1 MNLTQLSL
9 FGAALT
15 LSSLS
20 LSAQTVVVQWGE
32 LGGDNDIVSAN
43 QNLSV
48 TPWYKSAVSPTVG
61 ANYYGSAGSDIT
73 PEFGGANAA
82 WNTKNI
88 VNNADGDRI
97 NFGHN
102 TTDPFASTVI
112 WEASEA
118 FDLNTLSI
126 EILAQGAASAEW
138 RYVIQKGGSTYV
150 SDATSMGAWFAG
162 AGNTLTASSLTWYD
176 FTIQAGVGGTGTV
189 GSVAAIDM
197 TDVTGVGYYSELVDA
212 AGGFQS
218 SQTRYFQA
226 TAVPE
231 PSTYALIAGMLALTS
246 VALRRRSA

>member
-1 MNLTQLSL
+1 MKLTQLSL

-82 WNTKNI
+82 YNVRNI
-88 VNNADGDRI
+88 VNNAGGDRI
-97 NFGHN
+97 NLGHN
-102 TTDPFASTVI
+102 SNLASTII
-112 WEASEA
+112 WQAAEA

-162 AGNTLTASSLTWYD
+162 AGNTVTASSLTWYD

-197 TDVTGVGYYSELVDA
+197 TDVTGVGFYSELGA
-212 AGGFQS
+212 S
-218 SQTRYFQA
+218 SGWQASQIRYFQA
-226 TAVPE
+226 TVPE